1 MQIDTAAH
9 HKASCQIKSL
19 EVPFSES
26 WNSLHQSET
35 ASGSL
40 GPLLAS
46 SDGSSLTIAAWG
58 GLSVDGH
65 PGAGTSW
72 RDSSI
77 SPMSRPPLGL
87 EQHPA
92 PSIDQDIIGMLSVAY
107 QQEAELRPDAEYL
120 HRHSPTSARHGPRL
134 SAGMRRMGLGWMVE
148 VALDQGLTQEALS
161 LAVSLLDRYMSAAQ
175 NIPVAKFQLVCTACL
190 LIAAKHEEEVH
201 PAVSELTGLSDG
213 SFSEADLRCA
223 ELAVLQTLSYR
234 VNCPTLYTFLLLLNR
249 ALGLNPRSSA
259 LACYLTELSMLE
271 YGMLAFAPSH
281 VACSA
286 VALANLYFNE
296 PLPMSAM
303 LATMPYT
310 PASLLPGMQALLHLH
325 QAAHG
330 APTGTEAAVVRDKF
344 RAYEWQGAG
353 TVHPFQSLPGS
364 LTAGPWALMGAGPP
378 GKS

>member
-1 MQIDTAAH
+1 MVGRRCSCNARVAAHVQYLRFIAILDCRESKCRDSATLRARARQARSKLKHINSPAISQQIDTAAH
-9 HKASCQIKSL
+9 QKASCQIKSL
-19 EVPFSES
+19 EASAGCVPRECARRSEAGLCSRATESSPHTPQVPFSES

-58 GLSVDGH
+58 GLGVDGH

-92 PSIDQDIIGMLSVAY
+92 PSIDQDIIGMLRCGGHAVQCFVCKVLESHQQQGAPPPQNKHATRSSLPPPEHPQPVPAPLNPHSAPRACVRSVAY

-175 NIPVAKFQLVCTACL
+175 VRV
-190 LIAAKHEEEVH
+190 
-201 PAVSELTGLSDG
+201 PA
-213 SFSEADLRCA
+213 R
-223 ELAVLQTLSYR
+223 
-234 VNCPTLYTFLLLLNR
+234 
-249 ALGLNPRSSA
+249 
-259 LACYLTELSMLE
+259 
-271 YGMLAFAPSH
+271 
-281 VACSA
+281 
-286 VALANLYFNE
+286 
-296 PLPMSAM
+296 
-303 LATMPYT
+303 
-310 PASLLPGMQALLHLH
+310 
-325 QAAHG
+325 
-330 APTGTEAAVVRDKF
+330 EAAVVSMVR
-344 RAYEWQGAG
+344 
-353 TVHPFQSLPGS
+353 TLP
-364 LTAGPWALMGAGPP
+364 A
-378 GKS
+378 